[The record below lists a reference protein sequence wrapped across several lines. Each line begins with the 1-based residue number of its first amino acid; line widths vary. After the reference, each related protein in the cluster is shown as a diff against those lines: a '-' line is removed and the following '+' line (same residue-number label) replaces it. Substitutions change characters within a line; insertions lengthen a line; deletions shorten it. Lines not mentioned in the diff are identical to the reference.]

1 MYVTQRS
8 VVVYRHVRENTHA
21 LMKRRLS
28 VMKMLLS
35 VTHPPSSVALHA
47 DTATPSGSG
56 VQASVVSCGG
66 SSERS
71 IQPTAPNVLDWPRD
85 TAHGFHSL
93 HRRGW

>member
-8 VVVYRHVRENTHA
+8 VVVYRHVWENTHA

-56 VQASVVSCGG
+56 VQASEHKSTHKLSVPSVSV
-66 SSERS
+66 
-71 IQPTAPNVLDWPRD
+71 IKALV
-85 TAHGFHSL
+85 GF
-93 HRRGW
+93 